1 MRGRYVLTSTCL
13 HTGTMSLTRT
23 LREMLE
29 GVERARFVDEDGEVW
44 ECWVNR
50 SDGRVEGLAPYY
62 QKRRLGINDI
72 IWLTLQEDGSIALEA
87 ATARQPKSR
96 PAAAAKAEP
105 AREPVEVEAQASGRP
120 APKRVR
126 VTPYPKTV
134 LYPQEGN
141 EPPPAYV
148 QALEAL
154 GFQRVQDLRAPIYRA
169 HLGRRGY
176 ALALGRYGEV
186 DLKDLLAARREG
198 QVAYAAVAVTES
210 EKEAVK
216 AELRELRLALVT
228 PEALAHL
235 ARLRSLFPVGPVE
248 LERLLKQGR
257 VDLDAV
263 EELAHEIDRWVGERA
278 AFSTV
283 LIALTDYPAQ
293 QVFLLEDLMENLG
306 ESGIDRETVA
316 SILEVL
322 AGPPFLLLRRLAPGE
337 YLLRET
343 VADALG
349 HLAEY
354 ALSLRNRLM
363 S

>member
-126 VTPYPKTV
+126 VTPYPKT
-134 LYPQEGN
+134 
-141 EPPPAYV
+141 
-148 QALEAL
+148 
-154 GFQRVQDLRAPIYRA
+154 VQDLRAPIYRA